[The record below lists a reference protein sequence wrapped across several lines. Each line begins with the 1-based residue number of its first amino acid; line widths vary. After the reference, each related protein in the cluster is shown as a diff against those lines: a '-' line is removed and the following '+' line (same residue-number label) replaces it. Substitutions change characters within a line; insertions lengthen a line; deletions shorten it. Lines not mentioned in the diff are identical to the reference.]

1 MNTNILQKTE
11 ELFWNNSFSDI
22 SMDEV
27 AKNIWLKKA
36 SLYHHFNSKDD
47 MFIQVLSYSYE
58 KYIWYLNEIFELS
71 NIKEIIEKLIKLP
84 YENKNLFAIVL
95 QKWYCHDEKIK
106 KIILSKTEQIDKLFE
121 EKLWKKYNINTVRL
135 ILLRWIIDDFG
146 KKNCIISCP
155 SSKDLNLILD
165 EIVSIFF
172 N

>member
-121 EKLWKKYNINTVRL
+121 EKLWKKYSINPVRL

-146 KKNCIISCP
+146 KKNCIISCT
-155 SSKDLNLILD
+155 SSKDMDIILN
-165 EIVSIFF
+165 EIVTIFS